1 MSEKTNDIL
10 LIPDDLID
18 LYNLHMKSLI
28 SELNNNQIKF
38 IIDKWNN
45 YKLLYPHCKNHF
57 FNTIILDLIKIY

>member
-18 LYNLHMKSLI
+18 IYNLYIKSLI
-28 SELNNNQIKF
+28 PDLNNNQIKF

-45 YKLLYPHCKNHF
+45 YKVIYPLSKNHF
-57 FNTIILDLIKIY
+57 FNTIILDLLKIN